1 MNLRN
6 QMVS

>member
-6 QMVS
+6 

>member
-6 QMVS
+6 V